1 MTAQLEKT
9 AGAFTPES
17 RQAWA
22 ELARSLDDG
31 RYIALVL
38 PESSA
43 AGHIIE
49 LAAWYNGLSDQD
61 VHNPGFVDT
70 LMAKSN
76 SLAYYLLR
84 LSLELGE
91 LYADR
96 NASELRRKR
105 AYFAALARLRSE
117 ADERREK
124 FISAVGEVSA
134 ENEIADLKAAE
145 VLADSLWM
153 QTRLL
158 LESGK
163 DILQRMSQQI
173 SNLKSYR
180 EAVLR
185 SDNSNA
191 NFPG

>member
-1 MTAQLEKT
+1 MNAQLEKN
-9 AGAFTPES
+9 AGAFTPQS
-17 RQAWA
+17 RQTWA
-22 ELARSLDDG
+22 EYTRSLDDG

-43 AGHIIE
+43 AGYIIE
-49 LAAWYNGLSDQD
+49 LAAWYNGIGELDAL
-61 VHNPGFVDT
+61 NPGFVDT

-96 NASELRRKR
+96 NAAELRRKR

-117 ADERREK
+117 ADAKHEK

-153 QTRLL
+153 QAKLL
-158 LESGK
+158 RESGQ

>member
-1 MTAQLEKT
+1 MTVQLEKI
-9 AGAFTPES
+9 AGAFSDQS
-17 RQAWA
+17 RQSWA
-22 ELARSLDDG
+22 ELARSLDNG

-43 AGHIIE
+43 AGHILE
-49 LAAWYNGLSDQD
+49 LAEWYNGISEAGAHD
-61 VHNPGFVDT
+61 PGFLDA
-70 LMAKSN
+70 LMSKSN

-96 NASELRRKR
+96 NAAELRRKR
-105 AYFAALARLRSE
+105 AYYAILARLRTE

-124 FISAVGEVSA
+124 FVSAVGEVTA
-134 ENEIADLKAAE
+134 ENEISDLKAAE

-185 SDNSNA
+185 DSSNSN
-191 NFPG
+191 FPS

>member
-1 MTAQLEKT
+1 MTVQLEKI
-9 AGAFTPES
+9 AGAFSDQS

-22 ELARSLDDG
+22 ELARALNDG

-43 AGHIIE
+43 AGHILQ
-49 LAAWYNGLSDQD
+49 LAEWYNSVSETDT
-61 VHNPGFVDT
+61 HNPGFVDT
-70 LMAKSN
+70 LMAKSK

-91 LYADR
+91 LYADK

-105 AYFAALARLRSE
+105 AYFATLARLRSE
-117 ADERREK
+117 SDTRNEK

-163 DILQRMSQQI
+163 DIAQRMSQQI

-185 SDNSNA
+185 DSSNS